1 MGPFRGPFCGLFALN
16 SGDPGGPRRSSPDL
30 FAVPKARRGRS
41 REPGPE
47 FFSVESKPV
56 LGYDQIMGLDLDT
69 IIAEIEAACPEGET
83 PARFLASVM
92 AGIDPRADVS
102 PLYRAVLAA
111 GEGVPSQAAWEEIR
125 ALVLK
130 DPAYKPG
137 RVGFKDS
144 AKAARIL
151 LEYLYPKLRSTE
163 VSATVSAVVGFS
175 PLTPD
180 EVKTFEA
187 WFTGE
192 F

>member
-1 MGPFRGPFCGLFALN
+1 MI
-16 SGDPGGPRRSSPDL
+16 
-30 FAVPKARRGRS
+30 
-41 REPGPE
+41 
-47 FFSVESKPV
+47 ES
-56 LGYDQIMGLDLDT
+56 MSLDLET
-69 IIAEIEAACPEGET
+69 IISEIEAACPEGET

-125 ALVLK
+125 SLVLR

-137 RVGFKDS
+137 RVTFKDS
-144 AKAARIL
+144 AKAARVL
-151 LEYLYPKLRSTE
+151 LEYLYPKLKSTE
-163 VSATVSAVVGFS
+163 VSATVSAVVGVS
-175 PLTPD
+175 ALTPE